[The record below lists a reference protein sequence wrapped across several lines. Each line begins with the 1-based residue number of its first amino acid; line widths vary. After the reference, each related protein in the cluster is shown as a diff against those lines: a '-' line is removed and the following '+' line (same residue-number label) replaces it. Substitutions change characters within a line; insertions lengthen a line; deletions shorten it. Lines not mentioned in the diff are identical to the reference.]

1 MAESSTGEAQ
11 TAAAP
16 RQKVRFGTVV
26 SDKMQK
32 TVVVAVESTKRHRL
46 YKKTLRRTKRYK
58 AHDEHNEC
66 HLGDRVRIVETRP
79 LSKEKRWRV
88 TEILVRGNV
97 ADIQPSA
104 IGAEILEPT
113 RSAPAE
119 PEAQPEEDG
128 NVDRSET
135 QEDEA

>member
-1 MAESSTGEAQ
+1 MAENSTESTQ
-11 TAAAP
+11 TAAP

-46 YKKTLRRTKRYK
+46 YNKTLRRTKRYK
-58 AHDEHNEC
+58 AHDERNEC
-66 HLGDRVRIVETRP
+66 RLGDRVRIVETRP

-88 TEILVRGNV
+88 AEIIVKGDV
-97 ADIQPSA
+97 ADVQPSA
-104 IGAEILEPT
+104 IGAELLEPARAT
-113 RSAPAE
+113 TAE
-119 PEAQPEEDG
+119 NEGDAE
-128 NVDRSET
+128 ET